1 MKPRIGYFLVA
12 FLCALALTPA
22 LHAAD
27 FLFTWKASS
36 DPSVAAY
43 GIYQRDGTSSYSRID
58 IVRVQD
64 LDDPTRPSYLAT
76 GLGDGGTYW
85 FAATAISASGAESG
99 LSSQTCITVNGE
111 VVECSDEEDNGS
123 AVFISCFIS
132 AAEGRGAR
140 KPAGR

>member
-1 MKPRIGYFLVA
+1 MVA
-12 FLCALALTPA
+12 FLCGMALAPA

-36 DPSVAAY
+36 DPAVAAY

-76 GLGDGGTYW
+76 GLGDGGTFW
-85 FAATAISASGAESG
+85 FAATAISASGAESD
-99 LSSQTCITVNGE
+99 SSDQTCVTVNGE
-111 VVECSDEEDNGS
+111 VVECSDEDDDGAS
-123 AVFISCFIS
+123 VYVSCFIS
-132 AAEGRGAR
+132 AAKGGGAR
-140 KPAGR
+140 KPAGC